1 MHFVTPGRNLLV
13 INGIIWGILYKSR
26 HPLTRELMKK
36 VYDDHKAYDYLDCGN
51 TQTCV
56 VILTGEDQK

>member
-26 HPLTRELMKK
+26 YPLTRMKK
-36 VYDDHKAYDYLDCGN
+36 VSDDHKAYDYLDCGN